1 MVNIDQARAGEGIVS
16 PVKPEKKKESDAP
29 GVTEPVFS
37 SQEQKL
43 NVEIPTG
50 WKVVES

>member
-1 MVNIDQARAGEGIVS
+1 MNIDQARAGEGIVS
-16 PVKPEKKKESDAP
+16 PVKPEKKKGAEGP

-43 NVEIPTG
+43 NIEIPSG

>member
-1 MVNIDQARAGEGIVS
+1 MMNMDQARSGEGIVS
-16 PVKPEKKKESDAP
+16 PAKPEKKKADAP

-43 NVEIPTG
+43 NVEIPSG

>member
-1 MVNIDQARAGEGIVS
+1 MMNMDQARSGEGIVS
-16 PVKPEKKKESDAP
+16 PAKPEKKGAEGP